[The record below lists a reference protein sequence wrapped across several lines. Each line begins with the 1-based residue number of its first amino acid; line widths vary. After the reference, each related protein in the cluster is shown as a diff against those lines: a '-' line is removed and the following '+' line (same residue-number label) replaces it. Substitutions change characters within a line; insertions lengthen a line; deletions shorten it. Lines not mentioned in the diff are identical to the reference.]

1 MSQLPSTLEHAIA
14 QSIEATKAAIADGK
28 TRLQVELLFPEL
40 GIMPVAQ
47 QFVAGFG
54 ELGSQLRVF
63 FPDAGSAALARRDW
77 GELPYAVRGI
87 DDMKSDIQPD
97 EKVILFVQPSSIE
110 VAKVEALC
118 DFAGDRP
125 VVFLNPRLENVA
137 TIGIGYA
144 GRQLRE
150 RFLNLFASCYYI
162 RPLDSA
168 ALFRCYPSDWQ
179 VWLEQNGEYGL
190 ISATA
195 QKPVGEELEQILL
208 TRGGRDQPPAPSS
221 RGLLSSLQAF
231 LRALS
236 Q

>member
-1 MSQLPSTLEHAIA
+1 MSQLPSTLEQAIA
-14 QSIEATKAAIADGK
+14 QSVEATKAAIADGK

-47 QFVAGFG
+47 QFAAGFDD
-54 ELGSQLRVF
+54 LGAALRVF

-77 GELPYAVRGI
+77 GELPYAIRGI
-87 DDMKSDIQPD
+87 EDMKTDLQPD
-97 EKVILFVQPSSIE
+97 EKVVLFVQPSSVE

-118 DFAGDRP
+118 DTAGDRP
-125 VVFLNPRLENVA
+125 VVFLNPSLEDVA

-150 RFLNLFASCYYI
+150 RFLNLFESSYYI

-168 ALFRCYPSDWQ
+168 ALFRCYPAAWQ
-179 VWLEQNGEYGL
+179 VWLEQNDEYGL
-190 ISATA
+190 ISETP
-195 QKPVGEELEQILL
+195 QKPVGEALEQILL
-208 TRGGRDQPPAPSS
+208 TRGGRDQPPAPTR
-221 RGLLSSLQAF
+221 RGLLSNLQSF